1 MKDKFD
7 DKIKDILDNLDYSE
21 AESLLGDIDINQMPE
36 NMDGEAPEF
45 DYSRIEKMVYE
56 KTGVKKKKYFRFNK
70 YMMAAAA
77 ACFVF
82 LVGAITMSVHSFL
95 KNNINVDKLGDTSV
109 AMSEGP
115 QKDSELGR
123 IEEII
128 VEEPTDSASEEDSDD
143 TSSKPKEDK
152 NKEDKNHSH
161 KPSTGTNIKTGD
173 NAEIDDFESMPSSD
187 VDKLISDST
196 SEIDMEGFVVK
207 YNNLEEMIDDSDYIV
222 RGVKS
227 QSILKASEDKDVY
240 SLVAEFKVKSLLVDN
255 IGDDIDKKI
264 RVDEGIRYDA
274 KEEKVLHVGGYKS
287 MTCKKEYILFLKKT
301 SKGNFRTAGLI
312 YGKVPVDEK
321 EDAID
326 VDEAYTENRHIVR
339 LLNIINEA
347 RDRFRHYDE
356 EPDKNDDKDD
366 GKNNNENKDNDKNDD
381 KNNDKNNDKN
391 KDDDNDIETEPPDT
405 DSPYD
410 NKYPDEDY
418 GNDKEF

>member
-1 MKDKFD
+1 MEDKFD

-21 AESLLGDIDINQMPE
+21 AESLLGDIDVNQMPE

-56 KTGVKKKKYFRFNK
+56 KTGIKKKKYFRFNK

-95 KNNINVDKLGDTSV
+95 KNNINVDKAEGTSF
-109 AMSEGP
+109 AMNEGP
-115 QKDSELGR
+115 QNDSDVVR
-123 IEEII
+123 SEEII
-128 VEEPTDSASEEDSDD
+128 IEEPWVSGNEEASDD
-143 TSSKPKEDK
+143 TASKPKEEKNKGDK
-152 NKEDKNHSH
+152 NQSH
-161 KPSTGTNIKTGD
+161 KPSSGTNIKTGD

-301 SKGNFRTAGLI
+301 SKGNFRIAGLI
-312 YGKVPVDEK
+312 YGKVPVDKK

-326 VDEAYTENRHIVR
+326 VDEAYARDKQIVR
-339 LLNIINEA
+339 LVNIVNEA
-347 RDRFRHYDE
+347 RDRFLHYDE
-356 EPDKNDDKDD
+356 ESNKNDDKDD
-366 GKNNNENKDNDKNDD
+366 DKNNNENKDNDKNDD
-381 KNNDKNNDKN
+381 KNNDKN
-391 KDDDNDIETEPPDT
+391 KDDDNDIGTAPPET

-418 GNDKEF
+418 VIDNEF

>member
-1 MKDKFD
+1 MEDKFD

-21 AESLLGDIDINQMPE
+21 AESLIEDLDVNQPTE
-36 NMDGEAPEF
+36 SMDSEAPKF

-56 KTGVKKKKYFRFNK
+56 KTGIKKKKYFRFNK

-95 KNNINVDKLGDTSV
+95 KNNINVDKSDGTSF
-109 AMSEGP
+109 AMNEGP
-115 QKDSELGR
+115 QNDSDVVKS
-123 IEEII
+123 EEII
-128 VEEPTDSASEEDSDD
+128 IDEPVYSGSEENPDD
-143 TSSKPKEDK
+143 TSSNPKEDK
-152 NKEDKNHSH
+152 DKDQSH
-161 KPSTGTNIKTGD
+161 KPSSGTNIKTGD
-173 NAEIDDFESMPSSD
+173 NDEIDDFESMPSSD

-207 YNNLEEMIDDSDYIV
+207 YSNLEEMIDDSDYIV

-227 QSILKASEDKDVY
+227 QSILKASEDKNVY

-301 SKGNFRTAGLI
+301 SKGNFRIAGLV

-326 VDEAYTENRHIVR
+326 VDEAYTEDKQIVR
-339 LLNIINEA
+339 LVNIVNEA
-347 RDRFRHYDE
+347 RDRFLHYE
-356 EPDKNDDKDD
+356 EESNKNDDKDD
-366 GKNNNENKDNDKNDD
+366 DKNNNDNKDND
-381 KNNDKNNDKN
+381 KNNDKNNN
-391 KDDDNDIETEPPDT
+391 DDNNIGTEPPET
-405 DSPYD
+405 DIPSD
-410 NKYPDEDY
+410 NQYPDEDY
-418 GNDKEF
+418 VTDNEF